1 MKSKED
7 LGIYIVAV
15 NWILAVLLF
24 LSLFVFAYQIKET
37 KYEAAVSSLQAIIP
51 IAAAWLVL
59 CIADRQLLLDGIEK
73 KHQKKLDA
81 VKSLHYLIVIGGD
94 LRAQAG
100 HFAFMLTKEEYAI
113 FPHQLEALAAGIER
127 RYEEMIQEKESY
139 RYVSGEILNKMLG
152 LSGSIFGLTSL
163 LRSIAHQANA
173 TNKSVRDVFAT
184 INKESLLKTI
194 AQNDFDI
201 NEIVQDIYKVRLS
214 LDENESIKAA

>member
-7 LGIYIVAV
+7 FGIYIVAV

-24 LSLFVFAYQIKET
+24 LSLFVFAYQVKAT
-37 KYEAAVSSLQAIIP
+37 NYAAAVSSLQAIIP

-100 HFAFMLTKEEYAI
+100 HFAFMLTTEEYAI

-127 RYEEMIQEKESY
+127 RYEEMIQEEESY

-152 LSGSIFGLTSL
+152 LSGSIFGMTSL
-163 LRSIAHQANA
+163 LRSIGHQANA
-173 TNKSVRDVFAT
+173 KNKSVRDVFAT

-194 AQNDFDI
+194 ARNDSEI

-214 LDENESIKAA
+214 LDDNESKKAA